1 MATIRSQMV
10 LNDGI
15 SGVLRKINTALN
27 TTLNAFEQVQRA
39 SGRAVD
45 TAQIQAARAALV
57 QANREVDEMAEGYR
71 RAAEQEEILN
81 KGLRNGTNAAGG
93 LLGKVKGIVATLAAG
108 AGIKALLGLSDKLT
122 STTARLSFL
131 VDDGGSVDELE
142 QKIMASAQRSRAA
155 YLDTASA
162 IASMGANAGRAF
174 ESNDELIAFM
184 EQVNKQFVIGGATA
198 EGQSAAMLQL
208 TQAMAAGALRG
219 EELNSILE
227 NAPGIARAI
236 ESYMGVAEGSIK
248 SYAEEGLITADVV
261 KNALLSVADETN
273 AKFESMPMTWAQICT
288 KMQNTALAAFE
299 PVLTRLNQVANSAQF
314 NTVIDGAINGL
325 AMLASV
331 ATGVLDLLINGASF
345 VVDNWSWISPIVYG
359 LVAAFIAYNA
369 VALITNGIN
378 AAMALAEGV
387 KAAALMMSTGAT
399 FAQTAA
405 QYGLNAA
412 LLACPITWIVV
423 LVIAL
428 VAAIYAACS
437 AIAKFTGI
445 ANSGFGVICGGINV
459 VVQFFVNLGL
469 TIANIALGIW
479 NALGACAQNIG
490 IAFGNVISGVQA
502 WFYNLLST
510 ALTVVAGI
518 CEALNKLPFVD
529 FDYSG
534 ITNAASDYAAKAAEA
549 SGNIQD
555 FVSIGDAFNEGMSTF
570 DTWQDGWVGDAF
582 NAGAN
587 WGDGVASGISDA
599 VGGLFDMDLGAATD
613 YGASGLGTGGYGD
626 FAMDDLLGNTGQ
638 TAANTGAAADALSTS
653 TEELEYLRDIA
664 ERDAINRFTTAEV
677 RIDMTGISKNN
688 RPGLENQ
695 GFGRFFPFFPLYS
708 FITSLIKPSM
718 RWALSCL
725 ICSVKWAYLS
735 RVKAAVAWPR
745 LLWMVFISSPARIAL
760 TA

>member
-108 AGIKALLGLSDKLT
+108 AGAKALLGLSDKLT

-131 VDDGGSVDELE
+131 VDDGGSVDDLE

-412 LLACPITWIVV
+412 LAACPITWIVV
-423 LVIAL
+423 AVIAL

-445 ANSGFGVICGGINV
+445 ANSGFGVIAGGINV
-459 VVQFFVNLGL
+459 VIQFFVNLGL
-469 TIANIALGIW
+469 TVANIALGIW

-490 IAFGNVISGVQA
+490 IAFSNVISGVQS

-518 CEALNKLPFVD
+518 CEALNKLPFVE

-534 ITNAASDYAAKAAEA
+534 ITNAASDYASKAAEA
-549 SGNIQD
+549 SGNIKD
-555 FVSIGDAFNEGMSTF
+555 FVSVGDAFSEGMSTF
-570 DTWQDGWVGDAF
+570 DTWQSGWVSDAF

-587 WGDGVASGISDA
+587 WGDGVASGVSDA
-599 VGGLFDMDLGAATD
+599 VSGLFDMDLGAATD

-677 RIDMTGISKNN
+677 KIDMTGMQNRIEGGADLDGVIST
-688 RPGLENQ
+688 LTD
-695 GFGRFFPFFPLYS
+695 GF
-708 FITSLIKPSM
+708 TE
-718 RWALSCL
+718 AL
-725 ICSVKWAYLS
+725 
-735 RVKAAVAWPR
+735 
-745 LLWMVFISSPARIAL
+745 L
-760 TA
+760 TAAEGVHA

>member
-1 MATIRSQMV
+1 MV

-57 QANREVDEMAEGYR
+57 EANREVDDMAEGYR
-71 RAAEQEEILN
+71 RAAQQEEVLN
-81 KGLRNGTNAAGG
+81 KGLRNGTSAADG

-108 AGIKALLGLSDKLT
+108 AGAKALLGLSDKLT

-490 IAFGNVISGVQA
+490 IAFSNVISGVQA

-518 CEALNKLPFVD
+518 CEALNKLPFVE

-677 RIDMTGISKNN
+677 RIDMTGMTNRIEGGADLDGVIST
-688 RPGLENQ
+688 LTD
-695 GFGRFFPFFPLYS
+695 GF
-708 FITSLIKPSM
+708 TE
-718 RWALSCL
+718 AL
-725 ICSVKWAYLS
+725 
-735 RVKAAVAWPR
+735 
-745 LLWMVFISSPARIAL
+745 L
-760 TA
+760 TAAEGVHA

>member
-57 QANREVDEMAEGYR
+57 EANREVDDMAEGYR
-71 RAAEQEEILN
+71 RAAQQEEVLN
-81 KGLRNGTNAAGG
+81 KGLRNGTSAADG

-108 AGIKALLGLSDKLT
+108 AGAKALLGLSDKLT

-412 LLACPITWIVV
+412 LAACPITWIVV
-423 LVIAL
+423 AVIAL

-445 ANSGFGVICGGINV
+445 ANSGFGVIAGGINV
-459 VVQFFVNLGL
+459 VIQFFVNLGL
-469 TIANIALGIW
+469 TVANIALGIW

-490 IAFGNVISGVQA
+490 IAFSNVISGVQS

-518 CEALNKLPFVD
+518 CEALNKLPFVE

-534 ITNAASDYAAKAAEA
+534 ITNAASDYASKAAEA
-549 SGNIQD
+549 SGNIKD
-555 FVSIGDAFNEGMSTF
+555 FVSVGDAFSEGMSTF
-570 DTWQDGWVGDAF
+570 DTWQSGWVSDAF

-587 WGDGVASGISDA
+587 WGDGVASGVSDA
-599 VGGLFDMDLGAATD
+599 VSGLFDMDLGAATD

-677 RIDMTGISKNN
+677 RIDMTGMTNRIEGGADLDGVIST
-688 RPGLENQ
+688 LTD
-695 GFGRFFPFFPLYS
+695 GF
-708 FITSLIKPSM
+708 TE
-718 RWALSCL
+718 AL
-725 ICSVKWAYLS
+725 
-735 RVKAAVAWPR
+735 
-745 LLWMVFISSPARIAL
+745 L
-760 TA
+760 TAAEGVHA

>member
-1 MATIRSQMV
+1 MV

-57 QANREVDEMAEGYR
+57 EANREVDDMAEGYR
-71 RAAEQEEILN
+71 RAAQQEEVLN
-81 KGLRNGTNAAGG
+81 KGLRNGTSAADG

-108 AGIKALLGLSDKLT
+108 AGAKALLGLSDKLT

-555 FVSIGDAFNEGMSTF
+555 FVSIGNAFNEGMSTF

-677 RIDMTGISKNN
+677 RIDMTGMTNRIEGGADLDGVIST
-688 RPGLENQ
+688 LTD
-695 GFGRFFPFFPLYS
+695 GF
-708 FITSLIKPSM
+708 TE
-718 RWALSCL
+718 AL
-725 ICSVKWAYLS
+725 
-735 RVKAAVAWPR
+735 
-745 LLWMVFISSPARIAL
+745 L
-760 TA
+760 TAAEGVHA

>member
-122 STTARLSFL
+122 STTARLNFL
-131 VDDGGSVDELE
+131 VDDGGSVEALE
-142 QKIMASAQRSRAA
+142 QKIMASAQRSRSA

-162 IASMGANAGRAF
+162 IASMGANAGSAF

-184 EQVNKQFVIGGATA
+184 EQINKQFVIGGATA

-248 SYAEEGLITADVV
+248 QYAEQGLITAEVV
-261 KNALLSVADETN
+261 KNAMFAAADETN
-273 AKFESMPMTWAQICT
+273 AKFESMPLTWAQIAT
-288 KMQNTALAAFE
+288 KMQNTALAAFD

-314 NTVIDGAINGL
+314 NTVINGAINGL
-325 AMLASV
+325 AMLATV
-331 ATGVLDLLINGASF
+331 ATGVLDLLINGAAF

-359 LVAAFIAYNA
+359 LVAAFIAYN
-369 VALITNGIN
+369 GIN

-387 KAAALMMSTGAT
+387 KAAALMMSTRAT

-490 IAFGNVISGVQA
+490 IAFSNVISGVQA

-518 CEALNKLPFVD
+518 CEALNKLPFVE

-555 FVSIGDAFNEGMSTF
+555 FVSVGDAFNEGMSTF
-570 DTWQDGWVGDAF
+570 DTWQNGWVGDAF

-613 YGASGLGTGGYGD
+613 YGAGGLGTGGYGD

-677 RIDMTGISKNN
+677 RIDMTGMTNRIEGGADLDGVIST
-688 RPGLENQ
+688 LTD
-695 GFGRFFPFFPLYS
+695 GF
-708 FITSLIKPSM
+708 TE
-718 RWALSCL
+718 AL
-725 ICSVKWAYLS
+725 
-735 RVKAAVAWPR
+735 
-745 LLWMVFISSPARIAL
+745 L
-760 TA
+760 TAAEGVHA

>member
-57 QANREVDEMAEGYR
+57 EANREVDDMAEGYR
-71 RAAEQEEILN
+71 RAAQQEEVLN
-81 KGLRNGTNAAGG
+81 KGLRNGTSAADG

-108 AGIKALLGLSDKLT
+108 AGAKALLGLSDKLT

-331 ATGVLDLLINGASF
+331 ATGVLDLLINGAAF

-677 RIDMTGISKNN
+677 RIDMTGMTNRIEGGADLDGVIST
-688 RPGLENQ
+688 LTD
-695 GFGRFFPFFPLYS
+695 GF
-708 FITSLIKPSM
+708 TE
-718 RWALSCL
+718 AL
-725 ICSVKWAYLS
+725 
-735 RVKAAVAWPR
+735 
-745 LLWMVFISSPARIAL
+745 L
-760 TA
+760 TAAEGVHA

>member
-1 MATIRSQMV
+1 MV

-57 QANREVDEMAEGYR
+57 EANREVDDMAEGYR
-71 RAAEQEEILN
+71 RAAQQEEVLN
-81 KGLRNGTNAAGG
+81 KGLRNGTSAADG

-108 AGIKALLGLSDKLT
+108 AGAKALLGLSDKLT

-490 IAFGNVISGVQA
+490 IAFSNVISGVQA

-518 CEALNKLPFVD
+518 CEALNKLPFVE

-555 FVSIGDAFNEGMSTF
+555 FVSVGDAFNEGMSTF

-613 YGASGLGTGGYGD
+613 YGAGGLGTGGYGD

-677 RIDMTGISKNN
+677 RIDMTGMTNRIEGGADLDGVIST
-688 RPGLENQ
+688 LTD
-695 GFGRFFPFFPLYS
+695 GF
-708 FITSLIKPSM
+708 TE
-718 RWALSCL
+718 AL
-725 ICSVKWAYLS
+725 
-735 RVKAAVAWPR
+735 
-745 LLWMVFISSPARIAL
+745 L
-760 TA
+760 TAAEGVHA

>member
-108 AGIKALLGLSDKLT
+108 AGIKALLGLSDKMT
-122 STTARLSFL
+122 STTARLNFL
-131 VDDGGSVDELE
+131 VDDGGSVEALE
-142 QKIMASAQRSRAA
+142 QKIMASAQRSRSA

-162 IASMGANAGRAF
+162 IASMGANAGSAF

-184 EQVNKQFVIGGATA
+184 EQINKQFVIGGATA

-236 ESYMGVAEGSIK
+236 ESYMGIAEGSIK
-248 SYAEEGLITADVV
+248 QYAEQGLITAEVV
-261 KNALLSVADETN
+261 KNAMFAAADETN
-273 AKFESMPMTWAQICT
+273 AKFESMPLTWAQIAT
-288 KMQNTALAAFE
+288 KMQNTALAAFD

-314 NTVIDGAINGL
+314 NTVINGAINGL
-325 AMLASV
+325 AMLATV
-331 ATGVLDLLINGASF
+331 ATGVLDLLINGAAF

-369 VALITNGIN
+369 VALITNGITN
-378 AAMALAEGV
+378 GI
-387 KAAALMMSTGAT
+387 
-399 FAQTAA
+399 
-405 QYGLNAA
+405 NAA

-490 IAFGNVISGVQA
+490 IAFSNVISGVQA

-518 CEALNKLPFVD
+518 CEALNKLPFVE

-555 FVSIGDAFNEGMSTF
+555 FVSVGDAFNEGMSTF
-570 DTWQDGWVGDAF
+570 DTWQNGWVGDAF

-613 YGASGLGTGGYGD
+613 YGAGGLGTGGYGD

-677 RIDMTGISKNN
+677 RIDMTGMTNRIEGGADLDGVIST
-688 RPGLENQ
+688 LTD
-695 GFGRFFPFFPLYS
+695 GF
-708 FITSLIKPSM
+708 TE
-718 RWALSCL
+718 AL
-725 ICSVKWAYLS
+725 
-735 RVKAAVAWPR
+735 
-745 LLWMVFISSPARIAL
+745 L
-760 TA
+760 TAAEGVHA

>member
-27 TTLNAFEQVQRA
+27 TTLNAFEQVQQA

-81 KGLRNGTNAAGG
+81 KSLRNGTNAAGG

-108 AGIKALLGLSDKLT
+108 AGIKALLGLSDKMT
-122 STTARLSFL
+122 STTARLNFL
-131 VDDGGSVDELE
+131 VDDGGSVEALE
-142 QKIMASAQRSRAA
+142 QKIMASAQRSRSA

-162 IASMGANAGRAF
+162 IASMGANAGSAF

-184 EQVNKQFVIGGATA
+184 EQINKQFVIGGATA

-248 SYAEEGLITADVV
+248 QYAEQGLITAEVV
-261 KNALLSVADETN
+261 KNAMFAAADETN
-273 AKFESMPMTWAQICT
+273 AKFESMPLTWAQIAT
-288 KMQNTALAAFE
+288 KMQNTALAAFD

-314 NTVIDGAINGL
+314 NTVINGAINGL
-325 AMLASV
+325 AMLATV
-331 ATGVLDLLINGASF
+331 ATGVLDLLINGAAF

-490 IAFGNVISGVQA
+490 IAFSNVISGVQA

-518 CEALNKLPFVD
+518 CEALNKLPFVE

-555 FVSIGDAFNEGMSTF
+555 FVSVGDAFNEGMSTF
-570 DTWQDGWVGDAF
+570 DTWQDGWAGDAF

-613 YGASGLGTGGYGD
+613 YGTGSNYGD
-626 FAMDDLLGNTGQ
+626 FALDDIADYTGQ

-677 RIDMTGISKNN
+677 RIDMTGMTNRIEGGADLDGVIST
-688 RPGLENQ
+688 LTD
-695 GFGRFFPFFPLYS
+695 GF
-708 FITSLIKPSM
+708 TE
-718 RWALSCL
+718 AL
-725 ICSVKWAYLS
+725 
-735 RVKAAVAWPR
+735 
-745 LLWMVFISSPARIAL
+745 L
-760 TA
+760 TAAEGVHA